1 MKKSK
6 FNELI
11 KNPNKLVLIDFYAD
25 WCGPCKSMEPTI
37 KKLAKELSSNLAIY
51 KVNIDKNP
59 ALATDLGVKSI
70 PSFLLYRNGKVVWR
84 QVGGQTYHQLKSNLE
99 VFTNR

>member
-6 FNELI
+6 YNSLVKNNE
-11 KNPNKLVLIDFYAD
+11 KLVLIDFYAD

-37 KKLAKELSSNLAIY
+37 KRVAKEFSSSVAVY

-59 ALATDLGVKSI
+59 ALATDMGIRSI
-70 PSFLLYRNGKVVWR
+70 PSFLLYRNGKIVWR
-84 QVGGQTYHQLKSNLE
+84 QVGGQTYSQLKSNLE
-99 VFTNR
+99 TFTNR